1 MRIAVLVYG
10 RLNKC
15 AEHYD
20 NIMENIGK
28 DNDVDFFFSSDNS
41 PESLVNDFIRMYK
54 LKLGINEPIIYN
66 YDLGKYPG
74 LRCETNIHNMTCHF
88 INKNRVFMLF
98 EYYMNL
104 SNVQYD
110 CVMSLRVDCVFENKF
125 VFDDLKDDTIYIP
138 EGYDWVVNGINDQ
151 IAYGKVDVMKK
162 YNSINP
168 VDLLEKNLSIPHP
181 ETLNCANI
189 NFHNLQIKRVD
200 VKYVIDR

>member
-1 MRIAVLVYG
+1 MRIALLVYG

-28 DNDVDFFFSSDNS
+28 DNVVDFFFSSDNS

-88 INKNRVFMLF
+88 INKNRVFMLL

-110 CVMSLRVDCVFENKF
+110 CVMSLRVDCVFKNRF
-125 VFDDLKDDTIYIP
+125 VFDNLKDNTIYIP
-138 EGYDWVVNGINDQ
+138 DGSDWGGINDQ

-181 ETLNCANI
+181 ESLNCANI
-189 NFHNLQIKRVD
+189 NFHKLQIERIHVE
-200 VKYVIDR
+200 YHIDR